1 MGSLWMFGA
10 YRGVWRYFG
19 LTDLTVFVRAIA
31 IGLGLAA
38 GVAVMV
44 DGASV
49 EMTAIFII
57 AGLVLLF
64 LLVGARLSVRAIGEL
79 GRRREQDVGRSVVI
93 YGAGDAGVML
103 AKELLN
109 NREYQYQPVSFL
121 DDDPAM
127 HGRTV
132 LGFTVLG
139 GIERLEEALNRGA
152 AGVVLSTDIDATRF
166 SILERICAKQGV
178 PLNRMRVRLQAMTDS
193 PQSKRGPGLDQAQVS
208 TPPMASLPTTKPRL
222 H

>member
-1 MGSLWMFGA
+1 M
-10 YRGVWRYFG
+10 
-19 LTDLTVFVRAIA
+19 
-31 IGLGLAA
+31 
-38 GVAVMV
+38 
-44 DGASV
+44 
-49 EMTAIFII
+49 
-57 AGLVLLF
+57 
-64 LLVGARLSVRAIGEL
+64 
-79 GRRREQDVGRSVVI
+79 
-93 YGAGDAGVML
+93 
-103 AKELLN
+103 
-109 NREYQYQPVSFL
+109 
-121 DDDPAM
+121 
-127 HGRTV
+127 

-208 TPPMASLPTTKPRL
+208 TPPMVSPPTTKPRL